1 MCHLSKLEV
10 ILKEAV
16 VASEMTE
23 GVSDN
28 NNEKRDSVWL
38 LISYFIYFIFF
49 IYLLGYNLLPPTRG
63 QQAPSP
69 RKKWEKREEKGIEAQ
84 RTEPPTPNRATLMHS

>member
-38 LISYFIYFIFF
+38 LISYKHSFL
-49 IYLLGYNLLPPTRG
+49 IYLFIRL
-63 QQAPSP
+63 
-69 RKKWEKREEKGIEAQ
+69 
-84 RTEPPTPNRATLMHS
+84 